1 SAAMSLLAAHFEDY
15 SKQLAAEWLDVRE
28 DILWYEEYCDE
39 NNLWPDEGEI
49 YSSKIDPYFT
59 ALSEE
64 DEDSYT
70 KDFGRFT
77 RVNTY
82 YYVLKDIK
90 YSGEWGDTLF
100 DFFRPKDEDANYSED
115 FALFA
120 PLAASLSDGQRAAL
134 EFINLS
140 TLIKLGMGSDSV
152 TAVDFPSVD
161 TLFKDKDGNT
171 VESISIYSGINR
183 AIFRRGVAL
192 TNDTMM
198 QKAMGNDPYENIW
211 DMGGVVDIISYTTF
225 AVGAV
230 TMIAGVGMAIRGA
243 QATAASASA
252 AAAAAAKA
260 AEQIPRLT
268 ENLQRSIRAL
278 NETIDRVVSDNAES
292 SNAVRIQMSMKQVN
306 DAGMLLDNAKT
317 AANNTTGTISKLST
331 AGKWMM
337 GIGGALMIVAAAL
350 KAVQLYQYYHRTFTQ
365 IPVMIVDE
373 ADIVSYT
380 TNSEGKKVKNI
391 TFDQFVYYEV
401 VKCNRQQVGINPS
414 AQTGVSDYES
424 WGCGDAADING
435 DVGKQWLAIY
445 ANRSTKKGNP
455 ILADSFV
462 LRTGKEEIAKGGKAT
477 DAANMP
483 SGCNGCLHMFSSE
496 SPLRIDNEK
505 FCYRSDNNGMFLY
518 WKGDEKAFADASQTA
533 SAFGSGGYM
542 ALTGVGGLALGIVGT
557 ALFTGRKKKE
567 QNEEPAA

>member
-1 SAAMSLLAAHFEDY
+1 
-15 SKQLAAEWLDVRE
+15 
-28 DILWYEEYCDE
+28 
-39 NNLWPDEGEI
+39 
-49 YSSKIDPYFT
+49 
-59 ALSEE
+59 
-64 DEDSYT
+64 
-70 KDFGRFT
+70 
-77 RVNTY
+77 
-82 YYVLKDIK
+82 
-90 YSGEWGDTLF
+90 
-100 DFFRPKDEDANYSED
+100 
-115 FALFA
+115 
-120 PLAASLSDGQRAAL
+120 
-134 EFINLS
+134 
-140 TLIKLGMGSDSV
+140 
-152 TAVDFPSVD
+152 
-161 TLFKDKDGNT
+161 
-171 VESISIYSGINR
+171 
-183 AIFRRGVAL
+183 
-192 TNDTMM
+192 
-198 QKAMGNDPYENIW
+198 MGNDPYEQIW
-211 DMGGVVDIISYTTF
+211 DMGGIADIVAYSTF

-230 TMIAGVGMAIRGA
+230 TLAAGIGMAVRGA
-243 QATAASASA
+243 QAVSATTTAAANA
-252 AAAAAAKA
+252 AAS
-260 AEQIPRLT
+260 IP
-268 ENLQRSIRAL
+268 NLQKAWNLANEAL
-278 NETIDRVVSDNAES
+278 DMAIEQGVQHGVENGYQA
-292 SNAVRIQMSMKQVN
+292 AMKQLQQVTKQLG
-306 DAGMLLDNAKT
+306 DAQRIAKQT
-317 AANNTTGTISKLST
+317 ANTGLVT
-331 AGKWMM
+331 AGKWLM
-337 GIGGALMIVAAAL
+337 GIGGALMIMAAAL

-401 VKCNRQQVGINPS
+401 VKCNRQEIGINAS
-414 AQTGVSDYES
+414 AQTGVSDYAS